1 MRNKTALVC
10 SPHGPF
16 SSVHHQTVLQFAA
29 RSRAPSDQEH
39 TMEDKTLRCLQNKS
53 PRFTLGS
60 VGPYDI
66 QVNSLNIL
74 MRDEQVS
81 DEVMNSI
88 CDILSKD
95 RPGVVH
101 INCQAL
107 TKILDGSKRAKSHYF
122 LKNNILERATEVF
135 GVYLENGNHWS
146 FFHCNV
152 DRRCITY
159 FNSLGETEWQ
169 CQAIAQHWS
178 AFAASRGVKGEWDL
192 KTTKHNLQ
200 TDSVSCGIHTLAFA
214 TEFLKAGGFITSFQC
229 PVIQQERM
237 RLSSHLFESL
247 DRTKKCGICAKNIS
261 GRKKMACTCGAVLH
275 VLCAATPMC
284 YICQEDSN
292 PLAQISLPAS
302 DTAAHSADPDVLVET
317 SASDEGS
324 ALQQGWQKRCSTQC
338 AAAA

>member
-1 MRNKTALVC
+1 MIVTC
-10 SPHGPF
+10 
-16 SSVHHQTVLQFAA
+16 T
-29 RSRAPSDQEH
+29 
-39 TMEDKTLRCLQNKS
+39 
-53 PRFTLGS
+53 
-60 VGPYDI
+60 
-66 QVNSLNIL
+66 SLN
-74 MRDEQVS
+74 Q
-81 DEVMNSI
+81 
-88 CDILSKD
+88 
-95 RPGVVH
+95 
-101 INCQAL
+101 Q
-107 TKILDGSKRAKSHYF
+107 
-122 LKNNILERATEVF
+122 NNILERATEVF

-237 RLSSHLFESL
+237 RLSSLLFESL

-284 YICQEDSN
+284 YICQDSN

-302 DTAAHSADPDVLVET
+302 DTAAHAADPDVLVET
-317 SASDEGS
+317 SGSDEGS

>member
-200 TDSVSCGIHTLAFA
+200 TDSVSCGIHTLAV
-214 TEFLKAGGFITSFQC
+214 G
-229 PVIQQERM
+229 
-237 RLSSHLFESL
+237 
-247 DRTKKCGICAKNIS
+247 KK
-261 GRKKMACTCGAVLH
+261 
-275 VLCAATPMC
+275 
-284 YICQEDSN
+284 
-292 PLAQISLPAS
+292 
-302 DTAAHSADPDVLVET
+302 DVPPNV
-317 SASDEGS
+317 
-324 ALQQGWQKRCSTQC
+324 LQQPRKAKTKVTIFSTLTEGEAEDLAKGFGMALTKLVPKDQLLSGIHEEDIP
-338 AAAA
+338 ATL